1 MSDRLLMGISKTE
14 VAPNNVETVSALRES
29 AQMDAFIHTI
39 TAEALVQ
46 RYKTGLNPSL
56 HNQQIVCN

>member
-1 MSDRLLMGISKTE
+1 
-14 VAPNNVETVSALRES
+14 VETVSALRES